1 MVIRIIEE
9 PQQIRALAI
18 HELVDRY
25 AYSNQVDGKS
35 QKTIKWYSDI
45 LRLFLIYLKDNKIIS
60 NIYALNMNTVREYI
74 LYLRQKPKFKGHP
87 YIPQQD
93 KNISL
98 KTIQCH
104 VRVFKAFSTW
114 LYGEGY
120 IKENKLKILK
130 LPKAPNKIIE
140 PLTSEEIKQI
150 IKVINKQSAVGFRNY
165 AILMLLLDTGL
176 RISGVTNITLAD
188 IKLKDG
194 LIRIIGK
201 GNKERIVP
209 IGKNVQSCLWRYID
223 QYRLTSTS
231 KCDNLF
237 LLKNGKQIT
246 INTIKLMFTR
256 LANKSKIS
264 RLHAHLCRHTFAINY
279 LMNGGDIFSLKEILG
294 HASLDMVNQYL
305 HFTSSQITAQHQKYS
320 PMDRLFS
327 I

>member
-1 MVIRIIEE
+1 MVIRIVEE
-9 PQQIRALAI
+9 PQQIRVLTI

-25 AYSNQVDGKS
+25 AFSNQVDGKS
-35 QKTIKWYSDI
+35 PATVKWYNDI
-45 LRLFLIYLKDNKIIS
+45 LRLFLIYLKENKIIS
-60 NIYALNMNTVREYI
+60 NVYSLNINTVREYI
-74 LYLRQKPKFKGHP
+74 LYLRQKPRFKGHP

-93 KNISL
+93 KCVSP

-104 VRVFKAFSTW
+104 VRVFKGFSTW
-114 LYGEGY
+114 LYREGY
-120 IKENKLKILK
+120 TKENKLNILK

-165 AILMLLLDTGL
+165 AILMLLLDAGL

-194 LIRIIGK
+194 LIRVIEK
-201 GNKERIVP
+201 GNKERVVP
-209 IGKNVQSCLWRYID
+209 IGKNVQSCLWSYID
-223 QYRLTSTS
+223 QYRPTSTS

-237 LLKNGKQIT
+237 LSKNGRQIT
-246 INTIKLMFTR
+246 TNTIKLMFTK
-256 LANKSKIS
+256 LAKKSKIS

-294 HASLDMVNQYL
+294 HASLDMVNHYL

-320 PMDRLFS
+320 PMDKLFS
-327 I
+327 A